1 MKTFSDIQ
9 SQKNLSQTDLYYNKR
24 IPDRNLDLQ
33 KGIKGTSQVHK
44 YKKTNCL
51 LLLFLYLKR
60 LPQGK
65 KRLMYYGA
73 YKRWRNSLHLHV
85 CYSFARSGGNKY

>member
-44 YKKTNCL
+44 YKKTACCYY
-51 LLLFLYLKR
+51 FCILKDCHR
-60 LPQGK
+60 EK
-65 KRLMYYGA
+65 KRLTYYGA